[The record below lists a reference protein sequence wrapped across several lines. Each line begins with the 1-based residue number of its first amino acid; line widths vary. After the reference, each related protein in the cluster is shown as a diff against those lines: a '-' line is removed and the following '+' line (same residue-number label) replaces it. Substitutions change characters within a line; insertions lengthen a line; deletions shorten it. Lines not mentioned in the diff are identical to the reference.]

1 MRVRQI
7 KKSYFFIF
15 LAVLC
20 LAAVLFF
27 PLPYYITEPGIAHEL
42 DSVIKVEGG
51 TKEKGE
57 LMLTTVKI
65 GKATLPTYLLA
76 SVRKYE
82 DIIPEKELFGKEE
95 TDEEYNVRQMYDM
108 NSSQNNAIMAAFH
121 KIKRPYRTQFKGVY
135 VLDVFPNMPAEK
147 VLKPGDRII
156 AVDGKNLVSSMQ
168 FMNYVQSKIP
178 GTLLKVTFI
187 RDHKQMTKSI
197 GTMKFPMQKHKTGIG
212 IGLMDDIKVTTR
224 PKVTIHTKN
233 IGGPSAGL
241 MFSLEIYNQLVKQD
255 ITKGYKIAGTG
266 TISPD
271 GTVGRIGGIV
281 YKVVAA
287 EKAGADIFFAPNDS
301 IPKEWKKK
309 HPEIQSNYQEAL
321 KAAKDTKTDMKVVPV
336 KTMDDALSY
345 LQKLKPK
352 KS

>member
-1 MRVRQI
+1 MRVKQTN
-7 KKSYFFIF
+7 KSYFFLFITG
-15 LAVLC
+15 LC
-20 LAAVLFF
+20 LAAVLFI

-42 DSVIKVEGG
+42 DSVVKVEGG

-65 GKATLPTYLLA
+65 VKATLPTYLLA
-76 SVRKYE
+76 SIRKYE
-82 DIIPEKELFGKEE
+82 DIIPEKELFGDEE
-95 TDEEYNVRQMYDM
+95 TDEEYNVRQLYDM
-108 NSSQNNAIMAAFH
+108 NSSKNNAIIAAFQ
-121 KIKRPYRTQFKGVY
+121 KIKRPYRTDFKGVY
-135 VLDVFPNMPAEK
+135 VLDVFPDMPAEK

-156 AVDGKNLVSSMQ
+156 AVDGRNLVSSSQ
-168 FMNYVQSKIP
+168 FMKYVQSKPP
-178 GTLLKVTFI
+178 GTQLKVTFV
-187 RDHKQMTKSI
+187 RKEKQITKPIS
-197 GTMKFPMQKHKTGIG
+197 TMKFPMQKHKTGIG
-212 IGLMDDIKVTTR
+212 IGLMDDIKVTTH
-224 PKVTIHTKN
+224 PKVTINTKN

-271 GTVGRIGGIV
+271 GTVGRIGGIA

-287 EKAGADIFFAPNDS
+287 DKAGADIFFAPNDP

-309 HPEIQSNYQEAL
+309 HPEIQTNYQEAV
-321 KAAKDTKTDMKVVPV
+321 KAAKDTKTNMKIVPV
-336 KTMDDALSY
+336 KTLDDALDY

-352 KS
+352 E

>member
-1 MRVRQI
+1 MRQNKR
-7 KKSYFFIF
+7 SYFFIF
-15 LAVLC
+15 IAGLC
-20 LAAVLFF
+20 LAVMLFS
-27 PLPYYITEPGIAHEL
+27 PLPYYITEPGIAREL

-76 SVRKYE
+76 SIRKYE
-82 DIIPEKELFGKEE
+82 VIPEKELFGQEE
-95 TDEEYNVRQMYDM
+95 TDEEYNIRQMYDM
-108 NSSQNNAIMAAFH
+108 NSSQNNAIIAAFH
-121 KIKRPYRTQFKGVY
+121 KIKRPYRTHFKGVY
-135 VLDVFPNMPAEK
+135 VLDVFPDMPAEK

-156 AVDGKNLVSSMQ
+156 AVDGRNLISSSQ
-168 FMNYVQSKIP
+168 FMKYVQSKPP
-178 GTLLKVTFI
+178 GAQLKVTI
-187 RDHKQMTKSI
+187 VRKEKQMTKPIS
-197 GTMKFPMQKHKTGIG
+197 TMKFPMQKHKTGIG
-212 IGLMDDIKVTTR
+212 IGLMDDIKVTTH

-271 GTVGRIGGIV
+271 GTVGRIGGIA

-287 EKAGADIFFAPNDS
+287 EKAGADIFFAPNDPV
-301 IPKEWKKK
+301 PKEWKKK
-309 HPEIQSNYQEAL
+309 HPEFQSNYEEAV
-321 KAAKDTKTDMKVVPV
+321 KVAKDTKTNMKIVPV

-345 LQKLKPK
+345 LQNLKPK
-352 KS
+352 ES